1 MSRLEELKT
10 EILAKIA
17 EYETLRQAQADRPF
31 RPGVDRVHYAGR
43 WFGPAELVSLG
54 EAALEFWLT
63 YGRFSRRLE
72 EALAARHGSR
82 ACLLVNSGSS
92 ANLLALATLTSPQ
105 LKDRA
110 LRPGDEVI
118 TTACGFP
125 TTCAP
130 IVQLGLVPV
139 FVDVTLPGAN
149 LDLAQLAAAL
159 SPRTRAVMAAHT
171 LGNPFDLAVA
181 SEFCQRHGLW
191 LIEDNCDALGGLY
204 NGRPTGSWG
213 HLASLSFYPAHHITT
228 GEGGAVLIN
237 DGLLKRPALSLRDWG
252 RDCWCDS
259 GRDDTCGKRFNQQ
272 HGSLPFGY
280 DHKYV
285 YSHFGYNLK
294 MTDLQAAVGCAQLER
309 LDEVVR
315 RRREN
320 FAYLHAAL
328 ADLDEYFILPEATPG
343 SEPSWFGFLLTAR
356 AAAPFAKQ
364 ALVEHLE
371 AGLIQTRQLFGGNL
385 VRQPLFNDL
394 TEGRDYR
401 VAAPL
406 RVTDR
411 VMRDSFWIGVYPGLD
426 RPRLD
431 YMSGRIRAFAERR
444 GA

>member
-1 MSRLEELKT
+1 MSRLDELKT
-10 EILAKIA
+10 DILAKMA
-17 EYETLRQAQADRPF
+17 EYERLRQADESRPF
-31 RPGVDRVHYAGR
+31 RPGVDRVNYAGR
-43 WFGPAELVSLG
+43 WYGPEELVSLG

-72 EALAARHGSR
+72 QDLAARHGAR

-92 ANLLALATLTSPQ
+92 ANLLALASLTSPL

-130 IVQLGLVPV
+130 IVQLGLRPV
-139 FVDVTLPGAN
+139 FVDVALPGAN
-149 LDLAQLAAAL
+149 LNPAQLEAAL
-159 SPRTRAVMAAHT
+159 GPRTRAVMAAHT
-171 LGNPFDLAVA
+171 LGNPFDLAAV
-181 SEFCQRHGLW
+181 SEFCERHGLW
-191 LIEDNCDALGGLY
+191 LVEDNCDALGGLY
-204 NGRPTGSWG
+204 AGRPTGSWG

-237 DGLLKRPALSLRDWG
+237 DGALKRPALSLRDWG

-259 GRDDTCGKRFNQQ
+259 GRDDTCQKRFGQQ

-294 MTDLQAAVGCAQLER
+294 MTDLQAAVGCAQIER

-320 FAYLHAAL
+320 HAYLHAAL
-328 ADLDEYFILPEATPG
+328 ADWQDYFILPQATQG
-343 SEPSWFGFLLTAR
+343 SEPSWFGFLLTVR
-356 AAAPFAKQ
+356 AAAPFGKQ
-364 ALVEHLE
+364 ELVEHLE

-385 VRQPLFNDL
+385 VRQPLFSDL
-394 TEGRDYR
+394 AEGRDYR
-401 VAAPL
+401 LAAPL

-411 VMRDSFWIGVYPGLD
+411 IMHDSFWIGVHPGLD

-431 YMSGRIRAFAERR
+431 YMIARIRAFAEGS